1 MQRITKIVV
10 KDYWVS
16 DKNLINTLDRI
27 SDFSNQEST
36 YYFPPRR
43 IIKDL
48 NSEISWNV
56 DSETNRKL
64 SEILSASDT
73 GAVIFGNG
81 EKGYLIEPPFPII
94 EDEQYNNYEFHPLR
108 NILNQPRVIGVI
120 SLRLGRFAVGVY
132 QGRQLISSKTGS
144 RYVKGRHRAGGS
156 SATRFSRIREKQKTE
171 LFDKVCGIVYTQ
183 FSNYWDQL
191 EWIFLAGERM
201 TLKGFLDSCERLNT
215 IQSLVASRVLNVREP
230 SRKAL
235 ETLPQDIWK
244 CHVYEF
250 A

>member
-1 MQRITKIVV
+1 MLT
-10 KDYWVS
+10 
-16 DKNLINTLDRI
+16 RI
-27 SDFSNQEST
+27 SGFSNQEPT
-36 YYFPPRR
+36 YYFPPGR
-43 IIKDL
+43 IMNDQ
-48 NSEISWNV
+48 NSKILANL

-64 SEILSASDT
+64 SEILNVSDT

-94 EDEQYNNYEFHPLR
+94 VDDQYSNYEFYPL
-108 NILNQPRVIGVI
+108 ISTLNRKRVIGVI

-132 QGRQLISSKTGS
+132 EGRELISSKTGS

-156 SATRFSRIREKQKTE
+156 SATRFTRIREKQKTE
-171 LFDKVCGIVYTQ
+171 LFDKVCDIVYMQ

-191 EWIFLAGERM
+191 EWVFLSGERM
-201 TLKGFLDSCERLNT
+201 TLKGFLDSCEKLNT
-215 IQSLVASRVLNVREP
+215 IKSLVSSRILNVRDP

-235 ETLPQDIWK
+235 EVLPQDIWK

-250 A
+250 SQ